1 MKRSKRDFLDTYKKI
16 RKPTPPADKVI
27 PNLKD
32 IQKEERF
39 DWRREMDELEEE
51 DDGYKG
57 VLDGEHN

>member
-16 RKPTPPADKVI
+16 RKPMPPADKVI